1 MTMYGI
7 IKDVIASKNYELT
20 DILAKIDKRCL
31 ENQITEEERDELQ
44 AMARENAD
52 ATKSI
57 DVLAKLQEFEL
68 RIKELEEAKAGTE
81 EPSEVVY
88 ADYVAGKWY
97 YMGERISFNGKNY
110 ECIAPNGAVCTWSP
124 QEYPAYWKE
133 I

>member
-52 ATKSI
+52 VTNSV
-57 DVLAKLQEFEL
+57 DVLAKLQELEM
-68 RIKELEEAKAGTE
+68 RIKTLEEKKADEPTE
-81 EPSEVVY
+81 ESIEE
-88 ADYVAGKWY
+88 YVAGKWY
-97 YMGERISFNGKNY
+97 YNGDKCSENGKNY
-110 ECIAPNGAVCTWSP
+110 ICTAPEGKACVWSP
-124 QEYPAYWKE
+124 SEYAPYWKE